1 MTSIELDELTPV
13 SAYLRL
19 RDVFPGSILLE
30 SSAYAQQQSGHSY
43 VCCHPQAGIEVY
55 GEQVHR
61 YQGRHRQSEQ
71 QPREAVV
78 GVVDDFIG
86 SFRFEEADPACC
98 NGKFFGHL
106 NYDAV
111 QYFDGLRF
119 KPDAEAVL
127 VPDISLRL
135 YRFMLVFDHAANR
148 IYLAECY
155 PDQGDVELR
164 TQLLSGLRNRDQPAF
179 GFDIV
184 DAEHAYTTEPDFL
197 RQVEQARQYCRDGE
211 VFQLVLSRRF
221 RQDFT
226 GDDFKLYRALRG
238 INPSPYLFYFDQ
250 GNYRLMGS
258 SPETQLKITDGEAV
272 LHPIAGTR
280 FRSETVPDADLEQE
294 LLADPKENAE
304 HVMLV
309 DLARNDLSKGYDQ
322 VDVTRFKTI
331 QRFSHVLHMVSEV
344 SGKSPLHSRPV
355 QQLGATFPAGTLSGA
370 PKYRA
375 MQLIDLHE
383 PVGRNYYGG
392 CIGYITPSGDM
403 DMAIMIRSALSLDS
417 RLYYQ
422 AGAGIVEQSNPETEL
437 REVAYKLKAIRLS
450 VEQAAR
456 KLEQAAGKPP
466 KTNSTVCNPTTTP
479 NTSQQIPFTL

>member
-1 MTSIELDELTPV
+1 MQNSYRIHVTSIELDELTPV

-43 VCCHPQAGIEVY
+43 VCCHPEAGVEVY
-55 GEQVHR
+55 GEQIHS
-61 YQGRHRQSEQ
+61 YQGRRRRSER
-71 QPREAVV
+71 QPRQAIAEM
-78 GVVDDFIG
+78 VDDFLS
-86 SFRFEEADPACC
+86 SFTFEETNPACC
-98 NGKFFGHL
+98 NGKFFGHF

-111 QYFDGLRF
+111 QYFDGLRLQ
-119 KPDAEAVL
+119 PDAEAVL
-127 VPDISLRL
+127 VPDISLHL

-148 IYLAECY
+148 IYLTECY
-155 PDQGDVELR
+155 PDKQDGELR
-164 TQLLSGLRNRDQPAF
+164 TQLLTGLRSPDQPAF

-184 DAEHAYTTEPDFL
+184 GAEHAYTTESDFL
-197 RQVEQARQYCRDGE
+197 RQVEQARQYCREGE

-221 RQDFT
+221 RQAFY
-226 GDDFKLYRALRG
+226 GDDFDVYRALRR
-238 INPSPYLFYFDQ
+238 INPSPYLFYFDR

-258 SPETQLKITDGEAV
+258 SPETQLKISNGEAV

-280 FRSETVPDADLEQE
+280 FRSEVVSDAELKQE
-294 LLADPKENAE
+294 LLSDSKENAE

-322 VDVTRFKTI
+322 VDVTRFKAI
-331 QRFSHVLHMVSEV
+331 QQFSHVLHMVSEV
-344 SGKSPLHSRPV
+344 SGKRPLHSRPV

-375 MQLIDLHE
+375 MQLIDRHE

-422 AGAGIVEQSNPETEL
+422 AGAGIVEQSDPETEL

-456 KLEQAAGKPP
+456 KPEHPDGRPHKTTSAG
-466 KTNSTVCNPTTTP
+466 
-479 NTSQQIPFTL
+479 